1 MTIYSALDDTPLD
14 AITLDPELQ
23 PRAKISKTVLHEY
36 AQLLVDGVTFPPVV
50 LFATGE
56 QLLLADGFH
65 RYYVHKLLH
74 YDSIRT
80 EIIPGD
86 RRAALL
92 YSLQANAKHGLPRSQ
107 KDWERA
113 YETVCRND
121 LVAADDPEAV
131 AAFLGCSVAKA
142 YELTLEVRA
151 RAKEERDAAIV
162 AGKEAGKSVRKI
174 AEEVGVPPTTVQDTV
189 RKFQAGKS
197 EQPDDAAPP
206 AVITDTARAKLD
218 ELETPAAKAWSDAL
232 RALRIIN
239 EQVSV
244 EALLADRYTGFDWVF
259 GAELEAAVKWITE
272 LHERFNE
279 DERDE
284 QPERRRA

>member
-74 YDSIRT
+74 YDTIRT

-92 YSLQANAKHGLPRSQ
+92 YSLQANARHGLPRSP
-107 KDWERA
+107 KDFARA
-113 YETVCRND
+113 YETAVRNE
-121 LVAADDPEAV
+121 LVAADDPDAV
-131 AAFLGCSVAKA
+131 AALLGCSVRYG
-142 YELTLEVRA
+142 YELTLEA
-151 RAKEERDAAIV
+151 RAEAKEKRDAAIQ
-162 AGKEAGKSVRKI
+162 AGIEAGKSQREI
-174 AEEVGVPPTTVQDTV
+174 ATELEVPRTTVQDV
-189 RKFQAGKS
+189 GRKLQTAKS
-197 EQPDDAAPP
+197 VQPGDDAP
-206 AVITDTARAKLD
+206 AALNDKARAKLD
-218 ELETPAAKAWSDAL
+218 ELASPSARMWSDAL
-232 RALRIIN
+232 RALRTVN
-239 EQVSV
+239 EQVAV
-244 EALLADRYTGFDWVF
+244 EVLFTNRFDHFDWVF

-272 LHERFNE
+272 LHARFN
-279 DERDE
+279 DEQ